1 LLMVYTAASSGT
13 VVSAHYCMGDLAAV
27 SIGERDI
34 DGCEFCGMEDQGCC
48 HDLPQVIKIDNS
60 VLESQV
66 IAGFDFDPAFS
77 AVPVSGLRYHLF
89 TGKSRI
95 ATTFLHHQF
104 IKPPP
109 YLLNCN
115 FRI

>member
-1 LLMVYTAASSGT
+1 MVYTAASSGT
-13 VVSAHYCMGDLAAV
+13 VISAHYCMGDLAAV
-27 SIGERDI
+27 TIGEKTNDA
-34 DGCEFCGMEDQGCC
+34 CEFCGMEGKGCC

-60 VLESQV
+60 VLEGQV
-66 IAGFDFDPAFS
+66 FAGFDFNPTVS
-77 AVPVSGLRYHLF
+77 LVPVSHLCKFIF
-89 TGKSRI
+89 TGKSHI
-95 ATTFLHHQF
+95 ATSFFHQQF